1 MSIKNLLH
9 VMVVDDTATSR
20 GLMLQALDSMGLRN
34 VQHAAD
40 GQEALAKL
48 AAKPVHLVLSDYFM
62 PGMDGL
68 QLLQALRG
76 EARTRGVGF
85 VLVTGRAE
93 QDLIDRGK
101 MLGMNN
107 FIRKPFTTPELKS
120 CLEAVVGRF

>member
-1 MSIKNLLH
+1 MSIKDHLQ

-20 GLMLQALDSMGLRN
+20 GLMLQALDSMGIRN
-34 VQHAAD
+34 VQHATD
-40 GQEALAKL
+40 GQEALVKV
-48 AAKPVHLVLSDYFM
+48 AARPVHLVLSDYFM

-68 QLLQALRG
+68 QLLQTLRRN
-76 EARTRGVGF
+76 ARTKGVGF

-93 QDLIDRGK
+93 QELIDRGK
-101 MLGMNN
+101 SLGMNN